1 MVDFDLVFGLAAD
14 EDSDSENILEVD
26 TGFTKIRWRKR
37 FRRYFLSIGERF

>member
-26 TGFTKIRWRKR
+26 TGESASQR
-37 FRRYFLSIGERF
+37 LDGEKGLEDIFYQ